1 MKFLKKTLIVVLLLL
16 LCFSLASCAN
26 SSEEKAEVE
35 KVVKEY
41 LKAIEN
47 DDFAKQKDLTANG
60 ALDFTL
66 FKELEDEIGK
76 DLPIK
81 TTIEIETKKLT
92 VTKVSKSSAAV
103 DMQAL
108 LIATNTL
115 TETGEKVRDV
125 RRIDGPMKLE
135 KINDDWKIVDYLRDK
150 KSLSESIFT
159 VNVSQTEK
167 DLKVEVAK
175 VFVLPRRTLVVL
187 RVENNGKD
195 DVLLNAR
202 HSAVLVDE
210 KGMQADAST
219 EEAAK
224 MFDTIKSGETVE
236 GYLGFASLDTKKNKS
251 VRLVIEGV
259 RLEGNSE
266 ISWFYDINLDLSKN
280 E

>member
-159 VNVSQTEK
+159 LNASQTEK

-175 VFVLPRRTLVVL
+175 VFVLPGRTLVVL

-236 GYLGFASLDTKKNKS
+236 GYLGFAPLDTKKNKS

-259 RLEGNSE
+259 RPKGNSE

-280 E
+280 K

>member
-26 SSEEKAEVE
+26 NSEEKAEVE

-47 DDFAKQKDLTANG
+47 DDFAKQKDLTAKE

-81 TTIEIETKKLT
+81 TTIEIETKKLA
-92 VTKVSKSSAAV
+92 VTKVSKLSATV

-115 TETGEKVRDV
+115 TETGEKMRDV
-125 RRIDGPMKLE
+125 RRIDGPMRLE

-159 VNVSQTEK
+159 VNASQTER

-210 KGMQADAST
+210 KGMQANAST

-224 MFDTIKSGETVE
+224 IFDTIGSGKTVE
-236 GYLGFASLDTKKNKS
+236 GYLGFAPLDTKKNKS

-259 RLEGNSE
+259 RSEGSSE

-280 E
+280 K

>member
-1 MKFLKKTLIVVLLLL
+1 M
-16 LCFSLASCAN
+16 AGCAGN
-26 SSEEKAEVE
+26 QETKAEVE

-41 LKAIEN
+41 LKALEN
-47 DDFAKQKDLTANG
+47 DDFAKQKDLTAKE

-66 FKELEDEIGK
+66 FKELEAKIGK

-81 TTIEIETKKLT
+81 TAIEIDTKKLT
-92 VTKVSKSSAAV
+92 VTKVSKLSATV

-135 KINDDWKIVDYLRDK
+135 KINNDWKIVDYLRDK

-159 VNVSQTEK
+159 VNASQTEK
-167 DLKVEVAK
+167 DLKVEVTK

-187 RVENNGKD
+187 KVENNGKD

-202 HSAVLVDE
+202 HSAVLIDE
-210 KGMQADAST
+210 KGMQADASS

-224 MFDTIKSGETVE
+224 VFDTMESGKTVE
-236 GYLGFASLDTKKNKS
+236 GYLGFAPLDTKKNKS

-259 RLEGNSE
+259 KLEGNSE

-280 E
+280 K